1 VRSRTIA
8 WLAIAVLTLS
18 AAMSTDGFA
27 IDLYEIQ
34 IYSTETTPRGRLQLE
49 LHSNTT
55 TTASGQLAK
64 SNLGPYEI
72 RETLEA
78 TYGITDHIE
87 LGQYLATAKLENG
100 RYEYA
105 GSRSKCHFGFGDPE
119 TWPVAVGGN
128 VELDYMR
135 RAAEDNPFSLE
146 LRPIVEKKYKR
157 LWVVGDFAFVKP
169 FNGPGTHQGFTLE
182 PSGLIGYDL
191 FDWVTPAIEYYAD
204 LGPVKSFNTVQEQ
217 QHFIFPTVNLYLAP
231 PLELNFGVGFGL
243 TRASNGTI
251 LKSIVGWTF

>member
-1 VRSRTIA
+1 MRTIA
-8 WLAIAVLTLS
+8 WAAISVLGFF
-18 AAMSTDGFA
+18 AATSTESLA

-34 IYSTETTPRGRLQLE
+34 IYTTDTTPRGRLQLE

-55 TTASGQLAK
+55 TTATGHPAK
-64 SNLGPYEI
+64 SNLGPYQI

-78 TYGITDHIE
+78 TYGITEHIE
-87 LGQYLATAKLENG
+87 LGQYLATAKLDNG
-100 RYEYA
+100 NYEYA
-105 GSRSKCHFGFGDPE
+105 GSRTKCHFGFGDPE

-157 LWVVGDFAFVKP
+157 LWLVADFDFVKP
-169 FNGPGTHQGFTLE
+169 FNGPGTHDGVTLE
-182 PSGLIGYDL
+182 PSGLIGYEL
-191 FDWVTPAIEYYAD
+191 FNWVTPALEYYGD
-204 LGPVKSFNTVQEQ
+204 LGPVKSMNAAQEQ
-217 QHFIFPTVNLYLAP
+217 QHFLFPTVNLYLVP
-231 PLELNFGVGFGL
+231 RLEVNFGVGFGL

-251 LKSIVGWTF
+251 VKSIDGWTF